1 MWLALE
7 RIGDNQFKAFQL
19 IGILLGIMLVYSM
32 VFGSTPT
39 LIAEVSSFL
48 IGLFIAPLLAPC
60 SWMGFISRIRKRA

>member
-19 IGILLGIMLVYSM
+19 IGIMLVYSM